1 MFGRAC
7 PRMKLSA
14 FLLLAASLLVPPAAN
29 AGDAIRGNDAPRSA
43 ATPRDDTDALLL
55 QVVTRTWEE
64 GGAIRSV
71 RLQSADVTVVPLPA
85 GEFVVG
91 LDAQMPVERRFSHV
105 RERRTWAVGVASG
118 PGSTRVLMPRVAE
131 VPWGD
136 AYCMDVSC
144 APQWRHTVEWPT
156 LDRDAFDAAV
166 HAFVRSDAPRP
177 LRMAALECFDADAK
191 PCFRFVT
198 EHELEL
204 AVQDDRRGERRYRV
218 RFVSAPRS

>member
-1 MFGRAC
+1 MSGHARPRATLRALLMVGAC
-7 PRMKLSA
+7 
-14 FLLLAASLLVPPAAN
+14 LLAPGTSWATDLVRPPD
-29 AGDAIRGNDAPRSA
+29 GRVSEPG
-43 ATPRDDTDALLL
+43 RDESDTLTL
-55 QVVTRTWEE
+55 QVVTRTFDE

-71 RLQSADVTVVPLPA
+71 RLRGTDVTVVPLPA

-91 LDAQMPVERRFSHV
+91 LDAQMPVERRFSQV

-118 PGSTRVLMPRVAE
+118 PGSTQVLMPRVAE

-144 APQWRHTVEWPT
+144 APQWRHAVEWPT

-166 HAFVRSDAPRP
+166 HAFARSDAPRP